1 LDEQRLLLNATRLDD
16 PSADQVLLDNPLEDR
31 RITRPVPGAFRIHNG
46 DWTALAHS
54 QAVGLRAKHS
64 ALLGQPQF
72 AEASLEIVPGGLSAL
87 LVAALWF

>member
-16 PSADQVLLDNPLEDR
+16 PPIDQVLLDNPLEDR
-31 RITRPVPGAFRIHNG
+31 RITCPVPGAFRVHNG

-54 QAVGLRAKHS
+54 QAVGLRAEDA
-64 ALLGQPQF
+64 ALLGQPQL

-87 LVAALWF
+87 LLAALRF